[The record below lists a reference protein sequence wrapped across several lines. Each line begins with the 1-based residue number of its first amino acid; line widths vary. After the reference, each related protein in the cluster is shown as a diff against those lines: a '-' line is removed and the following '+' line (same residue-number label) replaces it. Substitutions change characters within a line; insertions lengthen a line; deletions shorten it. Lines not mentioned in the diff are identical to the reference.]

1 MTSSAEPN
9 RPDMAEIMRLA
20 GRLAAA
26 TEATETL
33 ADEIRTDQRKALR
46 ARLRTLQR
54 RIADQAAAEES
65 LRDAIEARHD
75 LFQRPRTVAHEGVKF
90 GLRKQP
96 GAVEIGDEARAI
108 QRLRDKLPE
117 HADAVINMRETLD
130 RKALR
135 KLTAGELAKIGVAID
150 RTTDAVTITRP
161 ATDLEKFIDALREHI
176 APPEPA

>member
-1 MTSSAEPN
+1 MTASAEPN

-33 ADEIRTDQRKALR
+33 ADEIRTEQRKALR

-54 RIADQAAAEES
+54 RIADQAAAEET
-65 LRDAIEARHD
+65 LRDAIDARHD
-75 LFQRPRTVAHEGVKF
+75 LFQRPRSVAVDGVKF

-96 GAVEIGDEARAI
+96 GAVDIGDEARAI
-108 QRLRDKLPE
+108 QRLRDKLPQ
-117 HADAVINMRETLD
+117 HADALVNVKETLD

-161 ATDLEKFIDALREHI
+161 ASDLEKFIDALREHI
-176 APPEPA
+176 APPETA